1 MLREWQRRSLLL
13 LTPAII
19 LAFLL
24 GCADKQTERPA
35 TSNAALRPASA
46 HSSSSDLKFTA
57 PPTWVVQTPS
67 SSMRK
72 AQYLLPRVAGDPED
86 AEMVV
91 YYFQGQGGSVQAN
104 VDRWLGQFTKPDGTP
119 ASDSA
124 KVSRKES
131 HGIPLTIVDVS
142 GTYVASMGPM
152 QAEAKP
158 KQNFR
163 LLAAVAEPS
172 SGPWFFKLT
181 GPAKTV
187 GKWEAS
193 FHTFLETVQQ

>member
-1 MLREWQRRSLLL
+1 
-13 LTPAII
+13 
-19 LAFLL
+19 
-24 GCADKQTERPA
+24 
-35 TSNAALRPASA
+35 
-46 HSSSSDLKFTA
+46 
-57 PPTWVVQTPS
+57 
-67 SSMRK
+67 MRK
-72 AQYLLPRVAGDPED
+72 AQYLLPRVAGDSED

-104 VDRWLGQFTKPDGTP
+104 VDRWISQFTKPDGTP

-158 KQNFR
+158 KQKFR
-163 LLAAVAEPS
+163 MLAAVAEAS

-181 GPAKTV
+181 GPTKTV
-187 GKWEAS
+187 AKWEAS
-193 FHTFLETVQQ
+193 FLAFLGTIQQ